1 MAFIKLFKFEKST
14 GLLKKEYEKGIR
26 RAGRIWN
33 ILTIQSQT
41 PEILR
46 DSMRLYNSTMFG
58 NLKISRFDRELLAVV
73 TSISNECEY
82 WIRAHLYDLRSETK
96 DQKLVDQISNNWK
109 ESNLSSKQ
117 KELCIFAEKLTQK
130 PGNINSSDIDKLK
143 KVGLDDREI
152 SEAVQVISYFN
163 YINRI
168 ADGLG
173 LQPEDFIDEKGY
185 KKNLDQ

>member
-1 MAFIKLFKFEKST
+1 MAFIKLFKFQEST

-58 NLKISRFDRELLAVV
+58 NLEISRFDRELLAVI

-96 DQKLVDQISNNWK
+96 DQKLVDEIADSWK
-109 ESNLSSKQ
+109 KSSLTKEQ
-117 KELCIFAEKLTQK
+117 KTLCLFAEKLTLT
-130 PGNINSSDIDKLK
+130 PGKVTKKDYKNLRNNNFNDKA
-143 KVGLDDREI
+143 I
-152 SEAVQVISYFN
+152 SEIVQVISYFN
-163 YINRI
+163 YINRV

-173 LQPEDFIDEKGY
+173 LESEDFIDNKGY
-185 KKNLDQ
+185 KKNVDH